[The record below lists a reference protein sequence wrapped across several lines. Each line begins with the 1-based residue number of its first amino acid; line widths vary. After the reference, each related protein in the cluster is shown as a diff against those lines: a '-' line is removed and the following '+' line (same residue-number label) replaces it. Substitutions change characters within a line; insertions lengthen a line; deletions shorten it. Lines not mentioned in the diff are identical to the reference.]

1 MQMSCVNDAVRNGSQ
16 AGSQSNLPSAP
27 ARHTHTSL
35 SHRHQHQ
42 HQTFNTC
49 NTNTGRKQGG
59 RKKGNKK
66 DREEEKDR
74 GAVDN
79 RRGEERRGEKEGE
92 VCVGWGGGWQK
103 NRRSRS
109 PPLGAVRRGS
119 LLPWCDRKFYLSA
132 PLHLCSVL
140 LRTRPEKRSF

>member
-1 MQMSCVNDAVRNGSQ
+1 MSCVNDAVRNGSQ

-79 RRGEERRGEKEGE
+79 RRGEERRGEEGDAE
-92 VCVGWGGGWQK
+92 ALK
-103 NRRSRS
+103 NNGRIGHAELSSWAHRRERERESTS
-109 PPLGAVRRGS
+109 
-119 LLPWCDRKFYLSA
+119 
-132 PLHLCSVL
+132 
-140 LRTRPEKRSF
+140 E